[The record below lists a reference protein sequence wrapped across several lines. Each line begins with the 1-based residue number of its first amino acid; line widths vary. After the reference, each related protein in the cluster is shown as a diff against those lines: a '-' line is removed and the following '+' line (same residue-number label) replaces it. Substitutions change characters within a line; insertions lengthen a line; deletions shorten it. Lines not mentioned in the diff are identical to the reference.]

1 MSETLL
7 ATYNSIETANRVVSD
22 LVSAGFDRSKIG
34 LAAQDANG
42 EFKRHL
48 DARGTT
54 TAVTEDVSGGEG
66 AGFGAVVGTLIGA
79 VAGLVAITVPGIG
92 AIIAAGPLAALG
104 GAAAGAGIGALT
116 GGITGGLTASL
127 VDMGVSEEDAGH
139 YAESVRRGGAL
150 VSLTVQSSDVQRAT
164 DILHSHN
171 PIDLDQRATQWRASG
186 WKGFDPMADPYTAVD
201 NLDHV
206 GHEDREEATNIGPDR
221 MASGSIAPNAVPP
234 AVRRY
239 TRTDGDN

>member
-7 ATYNSIETANRVVSD
+7 ATFSSIETANSVVSD

-34 LAAQDANG
+34 LAAQDAKG
-42 EFKRHL
+42 DFKRHL

-54 TAVTEDVSGGEG
+54 TDMTEDVSGGEG

-79 VAGLVAITVPGIG
+79 VAGLVAITIPGIG

-116 GGITGGLTASL
+116 GGITGGITASL
-127 VDMGVSEEDAGH
+127 VDMGVPQEEAGY
-139 YAESVRRGGAL
+139 YAESLRRGSAL
-150 VSLTVQSSDVQRAT
+150 VSVTVEGTDVQRAT
-164 DILHSHN
+164 DILHRHN

-186 WKGFDPMADPYTAVD
+186 WQGFDPMADPYTAEER
-201 NLDHV
+201 LDHP
-206 GHEDREEATNIGPDR
+206 DYEADAVST
-221 MASGSIAPNAVPP
+221 GSIAPNSVPP

-239 TRTDGDN
+239 TRTDNNN